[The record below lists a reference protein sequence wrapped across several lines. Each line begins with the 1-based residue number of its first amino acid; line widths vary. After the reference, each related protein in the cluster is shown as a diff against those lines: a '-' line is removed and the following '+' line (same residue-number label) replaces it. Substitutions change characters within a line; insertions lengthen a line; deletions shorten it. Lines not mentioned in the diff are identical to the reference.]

1 VRGECVKRRG
11 FKALSPEEYRG
22 VEERV
27 REINNILFQLDSRK
41 IFPRD
46 DFTHEVLMSARRDEA
61 LNKDPEAKVPG
72 KVSVKDIVMRHAIG
86 ALERRLK
93 ERYFV
98 FKGGDDDIRMEEVLL
113 RSKAFT
119 EFMDS
124 VRKNPGA
131 SFPELQNVVDKITE
145 RLIGSGNK
153 EIG

>member
-1 VRGECVKRRG
+1 MKRRG